1 MEEKKPGLLVKKKTE
16 WIGLVQKAEFVQ
28 GSLRDSRVRVEE
40 AEEMGSDGE
49 GGKAE
54 VQAEMGV
61 TPPPSQSPV

>member
-1 MEEKKPGLLVKKKTE
+1 MEEKKPGLLVKKTE
-16 WIGLVQKAEFVQ
+16 WIGLVQKAEFFQ